1 MAFWKRLFV
10 VVAISFAVLLVQG
23 TVNAAPAQAAMYKFT
38 FNGEGVDGYMI
49 YDDSAKGEKKSPYM
63 TQYYG
68 GGRDYKIDL
77 GEKGVFDGTVSN
89 AVVFLARKEDKT
101 LSKIKAEHDKAY
113 GKEEKRQDFE
123 PKDLFLLQIR
133 SFERQPKSKYSLV
146 SYFKYPI
153 ETFHGSTELPTSFP
167 STAEVEIFP
176 KVNFPRTLGEALF
189 KGQVQTKLEKIS
201 D

>member
-10 VVAISFAVLLVQG
+10 VFAISFAVLLVQG
-23 TVNAAPAQAAMYKFT
+23 TVNITSAQAAMYKFT

-49 YDDSAKGEKKSPYM
+49 YDDSAKGETKSPYM

-77 GEKGVFDGTVSN
+77 GEKGVFEGTVSN
-89 AVVFLARKEDKT
+89 AVVMLARKEDKT
-101 LSKIKAEHDKAY
+101 LAKIKAEHDKAY

-123 PKDLFLLQIR
+123 PKDLFLLQVR

-146 SYFKYPI
+146 SYFKYPV

-167 STAEVEIFP
+167 NSAEVEIFP
-176 KVNFPRTLGEALF
+176 EVNFPRTLGEALF
-189 KGQVQTKLEKIS
+189 KGQVKTNIEKIS